1 MLDWMNGLEPHWF
14 WLILAALLGTA
25 EIVVPG
31 VFLIWFAA
39 AAGVTGVI
47 AFLLPIGMTA
57 QAAIFALLAV
67 VAVYAGRNW
76 FRRNPIISDDPKLND
91 RGARLEGEIVTVV
104 DPITHG
110 RGRVKVGDSVWNAR
124 GADAAAGT
132 QVRVAGADGSVL
144 LVESI

>member
-1 MLDWMNGLEPHWF
+1 MMDWINALEPHWF

-39 AAGVTGVI
+39 AAAITGVI
-47 AFLLPIGMTA
+47 AFILPIGMTA
-57 QAAIFALLAV
+57 QAGLFALLSV
-67 VAVYAGRNW
+67 VAVYVGRNW

-91 RGARLEGEIVTVV
+91 RGARLQGEIVTVV
-104 DPITHG
+104 ETIANG

-124 GADAAAGT
+124 GNDAAEGT

-144 LVESI
+144 LVEAV